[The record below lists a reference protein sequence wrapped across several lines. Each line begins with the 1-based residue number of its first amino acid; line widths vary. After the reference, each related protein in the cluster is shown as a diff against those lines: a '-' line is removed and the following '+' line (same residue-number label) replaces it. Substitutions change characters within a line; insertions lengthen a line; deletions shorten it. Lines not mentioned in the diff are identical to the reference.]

1 MIEPQHSKRL
11 IELTAGTAL
20 VALGAVA
27 AFWVSKEI
35 GPVATVASASTI
47 WACVATLLAL
57 LRSSD
62 AERERVIF
70 LTAAMRFS
78 IALPTLERARFMKAI
93 LEGNTRVI
101 ATHFSSWTAYLA
113 DFQAQARST
122 HQ

>member
-20 VALGAVA
+20 VSLGAVA
-27 AFWVSKEI
+27 AFWLGRAI
-35 GPVATVASASTI
+35 GPVATVAAASTI

-57 LRSSD
+57 LRSPD
-62 AERERVIF
+62 AQRERVIL

-78 IALPTLERARFMKAI
+78 IDLPTFERARFMRAI
-93 LEGNTRVI
+93 LDGNTRVI

-122 HQ
+122 HR